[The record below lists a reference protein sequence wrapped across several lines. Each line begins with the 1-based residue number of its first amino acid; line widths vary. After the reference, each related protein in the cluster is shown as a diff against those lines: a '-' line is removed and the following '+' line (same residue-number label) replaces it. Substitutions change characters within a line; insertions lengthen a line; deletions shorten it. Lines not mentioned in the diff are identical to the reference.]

1 MTANSLSSCADTT
14 LQHHLCMG
22 EDQAFY
28 MHTTNLLYWQVFI
41 ITGGLVYL
49 KDRKQAELG
58 I

>member
-41 ITGGLVYL
+41 ITGGLVEL
-49 KDRKQAELG
+49 KDEGEPG